1 MINLH
6 LILLIC
12 LALSLPTYSLQ
23 AEERIVLSPA
33 AGHYSFPFFDRT
45 TPVLQYN
52 KQTPGPLIRS
62 KVGTTINVHL
72 INGLTEPTTI
82 HWHGLRIANEMDGV
96 PGVTQ
101 EPVNPGE
108 EFVYRLELA
117 EAGTYWYHPHFNNSE
132 QIERGLKG
140 VLVVE
145 EEVKLPWSRD
155 TVWLL
160 DDWLLQKDG
169 SIYPK
174 FNTPRDLMHDGRWG
188 NLITINGE
196 YQPTYKVR
204 PGERIRLR
212 IVNGANARVFS
223 PDFQGLSAQVIAIDG
238 RPVSRIFSLDDF
250 MLSPGNRMDLDII
263 IPQDAAGR
271 TFKVLDTF
279 PQKQYPLA
287 VITVTQDPA
296 LSTPQFDPPVAKDF
310 IPQEL
315 FTDTPV
321 MKTWDLNAFRGG
333 KLGIGWGM
341 NSKLWPD
348 PDIAELKIGVP
359 TKIQFNN
366 SSSRLHPMHIHGVFF
381 RVLERNGEPAV
392 EPFTRDTVLIG
403 PKENIVIGMVPEHNG
418 IWATHCHI
426 LEHAE
431 AGMMTTIS
439 VESSPSSEL

>member
-1 MINLH
+1 MKILY

-12 LALSLPTYSLQ
+12 VTSSFPTYFLQ
-23 AEERIVLSPA
+23 AEDRIVLSPA
-33 AGHYSFPFFDRT
+33 TGQHKFPFFDNT

-52 KQTPGPLIRS
+52 KQTPGPLIKR
-62 KVGTTINVHL
+62 KVGSKLNVHL
-72 INGLTEPTTI
+72 INELSEPTTI
-82 HWHGLRIANEMDGV
+82 HWHGLRIDNKMDGV

-108 EFVYRLELA
+108 DFLYSLELS

-140 VLVVE
+140 VIVVAD
-145 EEVKLPWSRD
+145 EVELPWSRD

-160 DDWLLQKDG
+160 DDWLLQQDG
-169 SIYPK
+169 IIYPE

-188 NLITINGE
+188 NVVTINAE
-196 YQPTYKVR
+196 YKPKYKVR

-212 IVNGANARVFS
+212 LVNGANARIFAL
-223 PDFQGLSAQVIAIDG
+223 DFQDLSAHVIAVDG
-238 RPVSRIFSLDDF
+238 RPVSHIFPFDNF
-250 MLSPGNRMDLDII
+250 NLSPGNRVDLDIV
-263 IPQDAAGR
+263 IPQDAGGM
-271 TFKVLDTF
+271 TFMVMDTF
-279 PQKQYPLA
+279 PRKPNPLA
-287 VITVTQDPA
+287 TITVVSEPA
-296 LSTPQFDPPVAKDF
+296 ISTPHFDPVVIKNF
-310 IPQEL
+310 IPEEL
-315 FTDTPV
+315 FKNIHVT
-321 MKTWDLNAFRGG
+321 KIWDLNAFRGG

-341 NSKLWPD
+341 NSQFWPD
-348 PDIAELKIGVP
+348 SDTAKLKIGEP
-359 TKIQFNN
+359 IKIQFNN

-381 RVLERNGEPAV
+381 RVLERNGKPAV